1 LIIYSFKFNYTVN
14 LIFKGIIPFYKFK
27 RDNGTDI
34 KEKILV
40 KEYKKDKIFKHKNYN
55 VKSFNKNIHYSI

>member
-1 LIIYSFKFNYTVN
+1 MYLFKFNYALN
-14 LIFKGIIPFYKFK
+14 LIFKQIILYYKFK

-40 KEYKKDKIFKHKNYN
+40 KEDTKDKIFKHKNYN
-55 VKSFNKNIHYSI
+55 I